1 MEKEFVEN
9 TVDWMQL
16 LKEAFSALH
25 QAKEEE
31 ADQALQQVSL
41 LGCFALKNG
50 MEQEAVDCFNELLL
64 ADTGKFSAHVYL
76 TCVKNILFMA
86 ARMRK
91 GELFAQ
97 WLVALEERI
106 STVLLQAEQEKAA
119 DFIIALAFTVCD
131 RRYLS
136 CLPVV
141 QNLAGTLIAS
151 IKDKALLQKLFNEWT
166 SLIAQMARRRW
177 DEVNQF
183 LFAVLLD
190 GLHAKQ
196 DLQLMKHTLLLL
208 NMHLQMYTR
217 WDGFESAFL
226 AYKELQYFYL
236 KLLQKAGDTQLD
248 EVTRKQ
254 YLVTALRYVREWIA
268 NVARVSMKD
277 ELEIIRKWQELLTA
291 NAPEEFQNLTSVLVQ
306 LEILYWNQT
315 KPKTSRK
322 QLEYLLDL
330 LEPNKISDE
339 YYGLYKQ
346 IVWKA

>member
-1 MEKEFVEN
+1 MEKEIIEKN
-9 TVDWMQL
+9 VDWKQL
-16 LKEAFSALH
+16 LEQAFSALH
-25 QAKEEE
+25 QAKAEE
-31 ADQALQQVSL
+31 ADQVLQQVSL
-41 LGCFALKNG
+41 LGCVGFKQGREDVA
-50 MEQEAVDCFNELLL
+50 QACFNELL
-64 ADTGKFSAHVYL
+64 AVDESKYSALCYL
-76 TCVKNILFMA
+76 TSVKNMLMMV

-91 GELFAQ
+91 GGLFME
-97 WLVALEERI
+97 WLAAAEEKMSVI
-106 STVLLQAEQEKAA
+106 LLQAEQAKAV
-119 DFIIALAFTVCD
+119 DFVIALTFSVCD
-131 RRYLS
+131 RRYVKS
-136 CLPVV
+136 LPVA
-141 QNLAGTLIAS
+141 QILAGKLIATLE
-151 IKDKALLQKLFNEWT
+151 DRALLQKLFNEWT
-166 SLIAQMARRRW
+166 SLIAQFARRRW

-190 GLHAKQ
+190 GLLEKQ

-217 WDGFESAFL
+217 WDGFENAFL

-236 KLLQKAGDTQLD
+236 KLLQKAGDVQLD
-248 EVTRKQ
+248 EAMRKQ

-277 ELEIIRKWQELLTA
+277 ELEIIRQWRELLTA
-291 NAPEEFQNLTSVLVQ
+291 NVPEELRNLTDVLVQ

-346 IVWKA
+346 IVWMS